1 MSGLMYPQ
9 LFFATPKPSQ
19 SSKFSLEGFIISF
32 RATAAPPRHHRA
44 TVPLQPGALKQ
55 RALKPGASKPARD
68 FTFGIQERPK
78 LLDMTPRPRAYALG
92 LKP

>member
-1 MSGLMYPQ
+1 MCIFS
-9 LFFATPKPSQ
+9 FFCHSRAK
-19 SSKFSLEGFIISF
+19 SKLKVSLEGFIISF
-32 RATAAPPRHHRA
+32 RAA
-44 TVPLQPGALKQ
+44 TSSAVPLQPGALKP

-68 FTFGIQERPK
+68 FTFGIQERPR